1 MTREPSHRFAEHV
14 GEVELELDAPTR
26 EGLFEEA
33 SAALGELVAPGADTG
48 EARTWEV
55 AVSAADDAALL
66 AAWLDELVFRA
77 ESEGLLPLR
86 AEHVTIDD
94 ETARGVV
101 TGRRGTAPHLVKGVT
116 YHRLLVEQR
125 GDGWHARVVLD
136 V

>member
-1 MTREPSHRFAEHV
+1 VTRDPSHRFAEHV

-33 SAALGELVAPGADTG
+33 AIALGELVAPAAGAG
-48 EARTWEV
+48 GSCAWEV

-86 AEHVTIDD
+86 AEHVTIAD
-94 ETARGVV
+94 ETARGRV
-101 TGRRGTAPHLVKGVT
+101 TGRRGAAPHLVKGVT
-116 YHRLLVEQR
+116 YHRLVVEQR
-125 GDGWHARVVLD
+125 GGAWHARVVLD